1 MLEING
7 KEIEEKEFAFDG
19 CHKFYLISK
28 EEEKAEAEGYEYDI
42 YPIEKLPKMFW
53 NSCPLR
59 FISKWDLSLN
69 DSQIVPQCVS
79 KVIFRLDGKK
89 IIENFSQDK
98 YEEINE

>member
-7 KEIEEKEFAFDG
+7 KKFEEKEFVFDG

-28 EEEKAEAEGYEYDI
+28 EEDRAEAEGIGYDF

-59 FISKWDLSLN
+59 FISKWDLSLA
-69 DSQIVPQCVS
+69 DSEIVPQCEAE
-79 KVIFRLDGKK
+79 VIFRLDGKK

-98 YEEINE
+98 YEEVNE